1 MSAQNSSTYNK
12 KLKGGDLARYQLV
25 NTQAIE
31 AAIALLN
38 KVEQSG
44 LETIRILFADQHGI
58 LRGKTIV
65 ASALPSVLANGLGVP
80 GTLLLKDTSHRT
92 SFPVW
97 TDTSSEHTGPLA
109 GAADVLLVPQPDTFR
124 ELPWTN
130 KSAWIFC
137 TPVLKDGT
145 AIDFAPR
152 TVLQRS
158 IEQLAARSLQ
168 LVVGLEVEF
177 HVFELLDAHR
187 EHADTSMPGKAP
199 LTRSLAQGYQ
209 FLTETRYADLEPVMD
224 DLRHHCEKL
233 QLPIRSMEVEMGP
246 SQFEF
251 TFEPADPLTHA
262 DNMMMFRTM
271 VKEVCARQGL
281 HASFMCRPK
290 LDNIASNGWH
300 LHQSVIDTN
309 NGNNLMMP
317 EVGRELSPV
326 AGHWI
331 AGLLAHARESCLLT
345 TPTVN
350 GYKRYQPYQ
359 LAPDSIQ
366 WGRDNRGAMIRD
378 LTRPNDPASRI
389 ENRVAETAA
398 NPYYFFASQIL
409 SGLSGVEQK
418 LPPPQAV
425 EKPYDNNSDALPGSL
440 IEAIEAFSDSE
451 LYRAKA
457 GDGFV
462 DYLTTLKRAEWKRY
476 SMTVS
481 DWEHT
486 EYFSLF

>member
-1 MSAQNSSTYNK
+1 MSQSKQSELK
-12 KLKGGDLARYQLV
+12 DKLLHGDLARCGLLDKQSADASLSLV
-25 NTQAIE
+25 SA
-31 AAIALLN
+31 
-38 KVEQSG
+38 VEQSG
-44 LETIRILFADQHGI
+44 LETIRLLFADQHGI
-58 LRGKTIV
+58 LRGKTVV

-97 TDTSSEHTGPLA
+97 TDTTSEHTGPLA
-109 GAADVLLVPQPDTFR
+109 GAADVLLVPEPATFR
-124 ELPWTN
+124 ELPWTS
-130 KSAWIFC
+130 KSAWVFC

-158 IEQLAARSLQ
+158 VEQLAAQNLQ
-168 LVVGLEVEF
+168 LIVGLEVEF

-199 LTRSLAQGYQ
+199 LTRALAQGYQ

-224 DLRHHCEKL
+224 DLRHHCEQL
-233 QLPIRSMEVEMGP
+233 QLPIRTMEVEMGP

-262 DNMMMFRTM
+262 NNMMMFRTM

-290 LDNIASNGWH
+290 LDNVASNGWH
-300 LHQSVIDTN
+300 LHQSVIDISS
-309 NGNNLMMP
+309 GRNLMMP
-317 EVGRELSPV
+317 EAGTKLSPL
-326 AGHWI
+326 AGQWI

-378 LTRPNDPASRI
+378 LTRPEDTASRI

-398 NPYYFFASQIL
+398 NPYYFFASQIF
-409 SGLSGVEQK
+409 SGLSGVTQQ
-418 LPPPQAV
+418 LAPPDAV
-425 EKPYDNNSDALPGSL
+425 ERPYDNSSDSLPGSL
-440 IEAIEAFSDSE
+440 IEAIDAFDQSP
-451 LYRAKA
+451 LYRNMC

>member
-1 MSAQNSSTYNK
+1 MSEELAT
-12 KLKGGDLARYQLV
+12 KLKQKILSGDLFRYQLIDESAADNSV
-25 NTQAIE
+25 KLVERIE
-31 AAIALLN
+31 
-38 KVEQSG
+38 KSG
-44 LETIRILFADQHGI
+44 LETIRVLFADQHGV
-58 LRGKTIV
+58 LRGKTLV
-65 ASALPSVLANGLGVP
+65 AQAFPSVLANGLGVP

-97 TDTSSEHTGPLA
+97 TDTTSEHTGPLA
-109 GAADVLLVPQPDTFR
+109 GAADVLLVPEPDTFR

-130 KSAWIFC
+130 KSAWVFC
-137 TPVLKDGT
+137 NPVFKDGS
-145 AIDFAPR
+145 AIEFAPR
-152 TVLQRS
+152 SVLQQA
-158 IEQLAARSLQ
+158 IEKLESHNLQ

-224 DLRHHCEKL
+224 DLRHYCEQL
-233 QLPIRSMEVEMGP
+233 NLPIRSMEVEMGP

-271 VKEVCARQGL
+271 VKEVCARQGM

-290 LDNIASNGWH
+290 LDNIASSGWH
-300 LHQSVIDTN
+300 LHQSVVDKVT
-309 NGNNLMMP
+309 GNNLMMP
-317 EVGRELSPV
+317 ESNGKLSPV
-326 AGHWI
+326 ARNWI

-378 LTRPNDPASRI
+378 LTRPDDSASRI

-398 NPYYFFASQIL
+398 NPYYFFTSQIL
-409 SGLSGVEQK
+409 SGISGIEQN
-418 LPPPQAV
+418 LTPPEAV
-425 EKPYDNNSDALPGSL
+425 ETPYHSSNDSLPGSL
-440 IEAIEAFSDSE
+440 IEAIDAFAASQ
-451 LYRAKA
+451 LYRTTL

-462 DYLTTLKRAEWKRY
+462 DYLVTLKSAEWKRY

-481 DWEHT
+481 EWEHT

>member
-1 MSAQNSSTYNK
+1 MSQSKQSELK
-12 KLKGGDLARYQLV
+12 DKLLHGDLARCGLLDKQSADASLSLV
-25 NTQAIE
+25 SA
-31 AAIALLN
+31 
-38 KVEQSG
+38 VEQSG
-44 LETIRILFADQHGI
+44 LETIRLLFADQHGI
-58 LRGKTIV
+58 LRGKTVV

-97 TDTSSEHTGPLA
+97 TDTTSEHTGPLA
-109 GAADVLLVPQPDTFR
+109 GAADVLLVPEPATFR
-124 ELPWTN
+124 ELPWTS
-130 KSAWIFC
+130 KSAWVFC

-158 IEQLAARSLQ
+158 VEQLAAQNLQ
-168 LVVGLEVEF
+168 LIVGLEVEF

-224 DLRHHCEKL
+224 DLRHHCEQL
-233 QLPIRSMEVEMGP
+233 QLPIRTMEVEMGP

-262 DNMMMFRTM
+262 NNMMMFRTM

-290 LDNIASNGWH
+290 LDNVASNGWH
-300 LHQSVIDTN
+300 LHQSVIDISS
-309 NGNNLMMP
+309 GRNLMMP
-317 EVGRELSPV
+317 EAGTKLSPL
-326 AGHWI
+326 AGQWI

-350 GYKRYQPYQ
+350 GYRRYQPYQ

-378 LTRPNDPASRI
+378 LTRPEDTASRI

-398 NPYYFFASQIL
+398 NPYYFFASQIF
-409 SGLSGVEQK
+409 SGLSGVTQQ
-418 LPPPQAV
+418 LAPPDAV
-425 EKPYDNNSDALPGSL
+425 ERPYDNSSDSLPGSL
-440 IEAIEAFSDSE
+440 IEAIDAFDQSP
-451 LYRAKA
+451 LYRNMC